1 MEASLQPSAISFW
14 LHPLSFQVSGFSPQV
29 SPHTP
34 MATPLLRLSLA
45 LFVPA
50 AVFAQNAPAPQPILM
65 APAAAGL
72 PRLPAVVRAETP
84 AQQEARLAWF
94 REARFGLFIHWGIYA
109 VPAGMW
115 QGKSVGAEW
124 IMNQGKIPVADY
136 RAFAEKFTAA
146 KYDPEAWAQLA
157 ADAGMKYVVI
167 TAKHHDGFALFDS
180 AHSDWNSVKGA
191 AAKRDLLAPLVA
203 AVRQQG
209 MKFGTYYSQ
218 SQDWINL
225 GGGKGRD
232 QPWDELQK
240 QGDFDT
246 YLKTIALPQVRE
258 LLEKF
263 NPDILWWDTEY
274 AMTPERARPFFDLVL
289 TRPALIHNSRLGGG
303 VLGDFRTSEQRI
315 PASAMHGRALEVN
328 MTMNRSWGFRA
339 DDLDYKSVQLLIR
352 NLSDVASKDGNYL
365 LNISPTAEGEIPAPQ
380 IERLQAIGKWM
391 KVNAA
396 AIHATRGG
404 LYLKPLDWGRTTYR
418 RAANGATTLYLHVW
432 NWPAYGKLLVP
443 GIAQAPRSA
452 RVLASGAAATVA
464 VAGDS
469 LLVTLPGDAPD
480 PDVSVVVLEFD
491 GPVKVDGGELPHDLG
506 ASGTLADPSK
516 TPPAH

>member
-1 MEASLQPSAISFW
+1 MKPILRFPA
-14 LHPLSFQVSGFSPQV
+14 
-29 SPHTP
+29 
-34 MATPLLRLSLA
+34 PLLSCLLA
-45 LFVPA
+45 VPLFAQQPGDKPLPAPA
-50 AVFAQNAPAPQPILM
+50 ASAILM

-72 PRLPAVVRAETP
+72 PALPAVVRQETP
-84 AQQEARLAWF
+84 AQQEARLQWF
-94 REARFGLFIHWGIYA
+94 REARFGMFIHWGVYA

-115 QGKSVGAEW
+115 QGRSVGAEW

-136 RAFAEKFTAA
+136 RAFAAKFTAA

-157 ADAGMKYVVI
+157 ADAGMKYLVI
-167 TAKHHDGFALFDS
+167 TTKHHDGFTLYDS
-180 AHSDWNSVKGA
+180 AYSDWNAVKASGAQRDLIAPLA
-191 AAKRDLLAPLVA
+191 AAARKHGL
-203 AVRQQG
+203 
-209 MKFGTYYSQ
+209 KFGTYYSQ
-218 SQDWINL
+218 SQDWVNL

-232 QPWDELQK
+232 RPWDEAQK

-246 YLKTIALPQVRE
+246 YLRTIALPQVRE

-289 TRPALIHNSRLGGG
+289 AHPHLIHNSRLGGG

-339 DDLDYKSVQLLIR
+339 DDLDYKSAQQLIR

-365 LNISPTAEGEIPAPQ
+365 LNISPTAEGEIPAQ
-380 IERLQAIGKWM
+380 QVERLQVIGKWM
-391 KVNAA
+391 KVNGA
-396 AIHATRGG
+396 AIYATRGG
-404 LYLKPLDWGRTTYR
+404 LYLKPLDWGRTTHR
-418 RAANGATTLYLHVW
+418 RAPDGATTLYLHVW
-432 NWPAYGKLLVP
+432 AWPAYGKLLLP
-443 GIAQAPRSA
+443 GVKQAPRSV
-452 RVLASGAAATVA
+452 RVLASGAAATAA

-469 LLVTLPGDAPD
+469 LIVALPGAAPD
-480 PDVSVVVLEFD
+480 PDVSVVALEFD
-491 GPVKVDGGELPHDLG
+491 GPVAVDGGELPHDLG

-516 TPPAH
+516 TPH

>member
-1 MEASLQPSAISFW
+1 MRLQ
-14 LHPLSFQVSGFSPQV
+14 L
-29 SPHTP
+29 T
-34 MATPLLRLSLA
+34 RLVLA
-45 LFVPA
+45 LSVPA
-50 AVFAQNAPAPQPILM
+50 VVFAQGAPAPQPILM

-72 PRLPAVVRAETP
+72 PRLPAVVRAESP

-115 QGKSVGAEW
+115 QGRSVGAEW

-146 KYDPEAWAQLA
+146 KYDPAAWAQLA

-180 AHSDWNSVKGA
+180 AHSDWNAVKGA
-191 AAKRDLLAPLVA
+191 AARRDLIAPLAA
-203 AVRQQG
+203 AVRQRG
-209 MKFGTYYSQ
+209 LKFGAYYSQ
-218 SQDWINL
+218 SQDWINP

-232 QPWDELQK
+232 QPWDEPQK

-246 YLKTIALPQVRE
+246 YLQTIALPQARE

-289 TRPALIHNSRLGGG
+289 ARPALIHNSRLGGG

-339 DDLDYKSVQLLIR
+339 DDLDYKSAQLLIR

-380 IERLQAIGKWM
+380 VERLQAIGQWM

-418 RAANGATTLYLHVW
+418 RAASGATTLYLHVW
-432 NWPAYGKLLVP
+432 QWPAYGKLLVP
-443 GIAQAPRSA
+443 GIAQLPRSA
-452 RVLASGAAATVA
+452 RVLASGAAAAIA

-469 LLVTLPGDAPD
+469 LLVTLPGAAPD

-491 GPVKVDGGELPHDLG
+491 GPVQVDGGELPHDLG
-506 ASGTLADPSK
+506 ASGTLADPGK
-516 TPPAH
+516 TPPGH